1 MPNRLCLWVRDYT
14 RGGMHLAAAPLLSAI
29 LFSALTSTLT
39 SALTMI
45 ASAQVASSQVSPVTG
60 TGPST
65 GHPPAS
71 KPQSSEN
78 LPVPGRPVPADRG
91 NLSEHNIEWVATQPP
106 QVQMEFLLGAAVNHD
121 IGATNLI
128 AGMVEGWR
136 GKLKA
141 SDRWKTLQDT
151 ALYSNDLRVRAAAIE
166 INLAVRDIAKTDEEA
181 DRLIETAHKLPDSRP
196 YFAWELGM
204 LGNRGVRTGRIHE
217 LLAEWIHDP
226 NQQVRFWA
234 VEGLAHLGTDD
245 TIKNFLDVF
254 RNDPSLDVRERAG
267 CSLAKSGMMTR
278 ELRMK
283 AVPGLIELGD
293 DPGVQGTTR
302 NWIYQALREIT
313 GVNLPNEP
321 AAWRNWYS
329 THGAEKTR
337 AFGKSDVWSVLGNN

>member
-1 MPNRLCLWVRDYT
+1 MRNRLSFTTWKWICALWQ
-14 RGGMHLAAAPLLSAI
+14 LAAVLLITFFALPL
-29 LFSALTSTLT
+29 
-39 SALTMI
+39 
-45 ASAQVASSQVSPVTG
+45 SAQVA
-60 TGPST
+60 
-65 GHPPAS
+65 PALAPDAVPRS
-71 KPQSSEN
+71 VPATPQSGEN
-78 LPVPGRPVPADRG
+78 VPVPGRPVPADRG
-91 NLSEHNIEWVATQPP
+91 DLSEHNVEWVATQPP

-141 SDRWKTLQDT
+141 TGRWETLQDT

-166 INLAVRDIAKTDEEA
+166 INLAVRSIPKTDDEA
-181 DRLIETAHKLPDSRP
+181 DRLIETAHKLTDSRP

-204 LGNRGVRTGRIHE
+204 LANRGIRTQRIHE

-254 RNDPSLDVRERAG
+254 RNDPSLEVRERAG
-267 CSLAKSGMMTR
+267 CSLAKSGMLTR
-278 ELRMK
+278 EQRMK

-293 DPGVQGTTR
+293 DPAVQGTTR

-313 GVNLPNEP
+313 GVNIGNDA

-329 THGAEKTR
+329 AHGSEKMR
-337 AFGKSDVWSVLGNN
+337 EFQKGDVWSVLGNS